1 MRRIAPHAAA
11 AARAL
16 GDLARTMAVCAAVAV
31 TACLVSA
38 QEDPRASQAL
48 LLRDAERFLDHPD
61 PRLRGEAALAIGS
74 SKDPRH
80 LPKILAVAN
89 SGEATARTLGLLA
102 LGYLGAPGSES
113 TLTTA
118 MGKPGAKTDATMI
131 AAAFAL
137 GRLPADHGSE
147 ALSQRLAAFSEASY
161 KRQRDILLAMASGLL
176 DRGGDDAAAALER
189 LAKDA
194 ALRDPAAK
202 AAVLTALATPKRSL
216 DLRLFEPALTAS
228 APEVRIAGLHAFQL
242 HEQAGRERVSAIAR
256 LASSDAD
263 PSVRAAALRCLSQL
277 RHAPA
282 LDMAQK
288 AIRSAHPG
296 EAEQGVATMLHLGGE
311 PARRNLERQFPY
323 LSAPAQRMVLA
334 ATTSPVGSDFLAACQ
349 ETALDARRD
358 LATRAEAMAALLR
371 TGQHVSSHALAEVFA
386 GKTSHAA
393 RAALASAFRSEAHA
407 STMLAACP
415 LPCTTANAQDC
426 TSMLT
431 TLLAADAQ
439 GARRKCAE
447 ALQAEMGVESNLA
460 ALRALRRTALPALSA
475 KAQRFVPDALRAI
488 LMP

>member
-1 MRRIAPHAAA
+1 MRRFAPHAAA

-16 GDLARTMAVCAAVAV
+16 GDLARVGAAMAALAVVGCMA
-31 TACLVSA
+31 SA
-38 QEDPRASQAL
+38 QDDPRASQAL
-48 LLRDAERFLDHPD
+48 LRDAERFLSHPD
-61 PRLRGEAALAIGS
+61 PRLRGEAALAIAS
-74 SKDPRH
+74 SKDPRY
-80 LPKILAVAN
+80 LPQILAVAN
-89 SGEATARTLGLLA
+89 SNEPMARTFGLLA

-113 TLTTA
+113 TLTAA
-118 MGKPGAKTDATMI
+118 MGKPGAKADATMI

-176 DRGGDDAAAALER
+176 DRGGDDASAALDR

-202 AAVLTALATPKRSL
+202 AAVLTALVTPTRAL
-216 DLRLFEPALTAS
+216 DLRLFEPSLTAS
-228 APEVRIAGLHAFQL
+228 APEVRIAALHAFEL
-242 HEQAGRERVSAIAR
+242 HEQAGRERVAGIAR
-256 LASSDAD
+256 IANSDAD
-263 PSVRAAALRCLSQL
+263 PAVRAAALRCLSQL

-282 LDMAQK
+282 LDLAQK

-296 EAEQGVATMLHLGGE
+296 EAEQGVATILRLGGE

-323 LSAPAQRMVLA
+323 LSAPAQRTILA

-358 LATRAEAMAALLR
+358 LTTRAFAMAALAR
-371 TGQHVSSHALAEVFA
+371 TGQHVPSHTLAEVFA
-386 GKTSHAA
+386 SKSSHAA
-393 RAALASAFRSEAHA
+393 RTALATAFGSESHA
-407 STMLAACP
+407 VTMLAACV
-415 LPCTTANAQDC
+415 LPCTPANAQDVA
-426 TSMLT
+426 SMLA

-447 ALQAEMGVESNLA
+447 ALQSEMGVESNLA
-460 ALRALRRTALPALSA
+460 ALRALRRTALPPLTAE
-475 KAQRFVPDALRAI
+475 AQRFVPDSLRPI
-488 LMP
+488 LIP